1 MVLLCGNN
9 NYSDLKQPQHD
20 VRRSAVRET
29 NGEEKKTRKSQWKE
43 IGHTGERESAQHN
56 YLSQQSDEEEEEEE
70 GKSIET
76 CLRKRKRIR

>member
-43 IGHTGERESAQHN
+43 IGHTGERERVRN
-56 YLSQQSDEEEEEEE
+56 TTICLSKATKKKKK
-70 GKSIET
+70 GKVS
-76 CLRKRKRIR
+76 RHV

>member
-43 IGHTGERESAQHN
+43 IGHTRERVRN
-56 YLSQQSDEEEEEEE
+56 DYLSQQSDEEEEEEE